1 MAPDMWF
8 FLVIAGWLMPTLSG
22 DPSPTPS
29 GLPNTSSAQSQT
41 LEPGAL
47 LRVRLANGSSRCSG
61 TVEVRLGAA
70 WEPVCGAPW
79 DRRAAEAV
87 CRALGCGRPGATV
100 QPATLPP
107 ELPPGPA
114 AGNASGAPNATQ
126 APAPAVLCNGT
137 EWRLCEVV
145 EGACSRDARPAQ
157 VTCSENPELRLVDG
171 GSPCAGRV
179 EMLEDG
185 QWGSVCDDTWDLE
198 DAHVVCRQ
206 LSCGW
211 AIQALP
217 GLHFA
222 PGQGPIHR
230 DQVNCS
236 GAESYLQD
244 CPGQPGHGY
253 CGHKEDAGVVCSE
266 HQSWRLTGGTDSCEG
281 QVEVHFRGVWNTV
294 CDSEWYS
301 EEATVLCRA
310 LGCGTAAARVP
321 KGLPHSLSGRMYYS
335 CEGTEPTLSD
345 CFWRFNN
352 SNLCRQSQAARVLCS
367 GSRSLLNLSSSE
379 APTSV
384 QPLTVE
390 SSVMVNTEDWE
401 SRELMLLIL
410 CIVLGVLLLGSFI
423 TIAFI
428 FLKVKGKYALP
439 VMANHEHLPTTT
451 PAGINSYQDVPV
463 TISTKEV
470 PNLPVQVQ
478 NPPPED
484 SDSSLDSDYEPYDFS
499 AQPPV
504 ALTTFYNSQRH
515 RPTDEE
521 IQQSRFQM
529 PPLEEGLEEMHA
541 SQVPPANSGHC
552 IADAPSLGPQHH
564 PRTKSG
570 SSTSSG
576 EGYCNNPSG
585 RLPLWNPQ
593 AFSAEKT
600 PFLEPPPNLE
610 LAGSQTTFS
619 AGRSADDSSSTSSGE
634 WYQNFQPPPQP
645 PPKEQL
651 EYPAPP
657 SPQSESTSEDYDDIG
672 AA

>member
-428 FLKVKGKYALP
+428 FLKVKGKY
-439 VMANHEHLPTTT
+439 
-451 PAGINSYQDVPV
+451 D
-463 TISTKEV
+463 
-470 PNLPVQVQ
+470 
-478 NPPPED
+478 
-484 SDSSLDSDYEPYDFS
+484 
-499 AQPPV
+499 
-504 ALTTFYNSQRH
+504 SQRH

>member
-253 CGHKEDAGVVCSE
+253 CGHKEDAGVVCS
-266 HQSWRLTGGTDSCEG
+266 
-281 QVEVHFRGVWNTV
+281 
-294 CDSEWYS
+294 
-301 EEATVLCRA
+301 
-310 LGCGTAAARVP
+310 
-321 KGLPHSLSGRMYYS
+321 
-335 CEGTEPTLSD
+335 
-345 CFWRFNN
+345 
-352 SNLCRQSQAARVLCS
+352 

-619 AGRSADDSSSTSSGE
+619 GRSADDSSSTSSGE

>member
-41 LEPGAL
+41 LEP
-47 LRVRLANGSSRCSG
+47 
-61 TVEVRLGAA
+61 
-70 WEPVCGAPW
+70 
-79 DRRAAEAV
+79 
-87 CRALGCGRPGATV
+87 
-100 QPATLPP
+100 
-107 ELPPGPA
+107 
-114 AGNASGAPNATQ
+114 
-126 APAPAVLCNGT
+126 
-137 EWRLCEVV
+137 
-145 EGACSRDARPAQ
+145 
-157 VTCSENPELRLVDG
+157 ENPELRLVDG

-253 CGHKEDAGVVCSE
+253 CGHKEDAGVV
-266 HQSWRLTGGTDSCEG
+266 
-281 QVEVHFRGVWNTV
+281 
-294 CDSEWYS
+294 
-301 EEATVLCRA
+301 
-310 LGCGTAAARVP
+310 
-321 KGLPHSLSGRMYYS
+321 
-335 CEGTEPTLSD
+335 
-345 CFWRFNN
+345 
-352 SNLCRQSQAARVLCS
+352 CS

-619 AGRSADDSSSTSSGE
+619 GRSADDSSSTSSGE